1 MRLIRWFERRIAR
14 TGKPTSPM
22 RPSRPASVLF
32 MDPYLPILSA
42 RYATFGFLMLQPS
55 QFVGAFVTGIK
66 APFEGEE
73 PVGLKVCRR
82 MARWAKGLPT
92 EGAVAKGLPMKG
104 ASAG

>member
-1 MRLIRWFERRIAR
+1 
-14 TGKPTSPM
+14 
-22 RPSRPASVLF
+22 
-32 MDPYLPILSA
+32 
-42 RYATFGFLMLQPS
+42 MLQPS